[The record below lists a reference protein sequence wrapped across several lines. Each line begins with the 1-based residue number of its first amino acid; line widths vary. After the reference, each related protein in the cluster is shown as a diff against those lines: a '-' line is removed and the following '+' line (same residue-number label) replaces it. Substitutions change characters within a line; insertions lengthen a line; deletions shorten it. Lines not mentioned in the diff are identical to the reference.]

1 VTAPPPTVL
10 LGVTGSIAAHRAL
23 DLTSELTKSGVQVD
37 AVLTEGACRFVQPLA
52 FQSLSRRKVY
62 TDLFAPLD
70 DQSHDHIQL
79 AARAD
84 LCVVA
89 PCSADVLG
97 KLAAG
102 ICDDFLT
109 TVLYPASDKRRLL
122 CPAMNWRM
130 WSNPLTGRNL
140 DGLRKLGF
148 LIEDPDEG
156 DLACGEHGPGRLAPV
171 ERIVVRVR
179 SLLGSAGKAAARK
192 RG

>member
-1 VTAPPPTVL
+1 MPPPKTVL
-10 LGVTGSIAAHRAL
+10 LGVSGSIAAHRAL
-23 DLTSELTKSGVQVD
+23 DLTSELTKAGAQVD
-37 AVLTEGACRFVQPLA
+37 VLLTRSALHFIQPLA

-62 TDLFAPLD
+62 TDLFEPLE

-89 PCSADVLG
+89 PCSADIIG

-109 TVLYPASDKRRLL
+109 TVLFAASDKKRLL

-130 WSNPLTGRNL
+130 WGNPLLARNL
-140 DGLRKLGF
+140 DALKKLGF
-148 LIEDPDEG
+148 EVEEPDSG
-156 DLACGEHGPGRLAPV
+156 DLACGEQGPGRLAPV
-171 ERIVVRVR
+171 DRILSRIR
-179 SLLGSAGKAAARK
+179 GLLGPPR
-192 RG
+192 